1 MNIYSIKNEKL
12 GFFNRP
18 IYCESDHE
26 ALSYIQNILMS
37 DSDRALYGLKGDL
50 ALYWLGSID
59 FNTGVIM
66 PSLKKCDSLD
76 EANLVENYAPW
87 FICSLEEIFDSI
99 PKERLKPALTSEDF
113 KKVLSELEQLKKD
126 CSELNDKIDNHKHFR
141 KEILK

>member
-18 IYCESDHE
+18 IYCESEQE

-37 DSDRALYGLKGDL
+37 DADRALSGLKGDL

-59 FNTGVIM
+59 FTSGVIM
-66 PSLKKCDSLD
+66 PTLKKSDSLD
-76 EANLVENYAPW
+76 ESNLVENYEPW
-87 FICSLEEIFDSI
+87 FVCSLEEIFDSI
-99 PKERLKPALTSEDF
+99 PKERLKPALTAEDF

-141 KEILK
+141 KEIIK